1 MGHQRI
7 YTEEK
12 DICIIKIPVPN
23 KKKTY
28 SKSNA
33 ETLDTFPLKLGME
46 NMLFIIAVC
55 IDLEIFTNIIRKI
68 SCDKKIR
75 KRLSWY

>member
-7 YTEEK
+7 HTEEK
-12 DICIIKIPVPN
+12 DICVIKIPVPN
-23 KKKTY
+23 KKAY

-46 NMLFIIAVC
+46 NTLVIIAVC